1 MRLQTIQMVSFKA
14 VMKIW
19 FLVLP
24 LFIVA
29 NVYAQD
35 KKVEGIVFD
44 KGANDRIAKVNV
56 RNIDNGQAVYNN
68 LKGEFSINAAI
79 GDRLVF
85 SKEGYFSDTVKIIDK
100 KSLAV
105 NLKTTGIQLQE
116 VRINDKLI
124 NPEKWMAATRRDY
137 TRLYGPSSNPD
148 LLTTS
153 PYGMGA
159 GIGIDALYNAL
170 SRSGRNAEKL
180 KEVIERDYHQN
191 VIDYRFNRTFVSNV
205 TGLKDDQLTDFMQKY
220 RPGYYL
226 VTTASDYEF
235 VKYVRNS
242 YKRYMRNPG
251 NFTVSPLEPSK

>member
-1 MRLQTIQMVSFKA
+1 
-14 VMKIW
+14 MKLW
-19 FLVLP
+19 LLVLP
-24 LFIVA
+24 LCVA
-29 NVYAQD
+29 FNVCAQD
-35 KKVEGIVFD
+35 KKVEGIVYD
-44 KGANDRIAKVNV
+44 KGINDRIARVNI
-56 RNIDNGQAVYNN
+56 RNLSNGQAIFNN
-68 LKGEFSINAAI
+68 LKGEFSIDAAI

-85 SKEGYFSDTVKIIDK
+85 SKEGYFNDTVKITDK

-137 TRLYGPSSNPD
+137 TRLYGPSANPD

-153 PYGMGA
+153 PYGGA

-170 SRSGRNAEKL
+170 SRSGRNAERL

-191 VIDYRFNRTFVSNV
+191 VIDYRFNRTYVANI

-235 VKYVRNS
+235 VKYIRNS
-242 YKRYMRNPG
+242 FKRYMRNPS
-251 NFTVSPLEPSK
+251 NFTITPLEPAK